1 MLLLAYLFFVLL
13 PVTQSIAANSIP
25 TEPYKNAITAG
36 VYLPDLDSSSLEG
49 RQAVECRDFLPAPNT
64 AVIVVL
70 GQSNAANR
78 GQGRYTAHGPVYN
91 FNIFDAK
98 CYRAKDPMLG
108 ATGNEGS
115 PWGRL
120 GDKLISQGIF
130 QNVLFVPIAVGG
142 TSVTDWAPGGPIHQ
156 RLIYTLQRLSAA
168 SLMPTHILW
177 HQGESDA
184 AGNSTL
190 AYYKLKFMEI
200 VKAIRDTKINAPIYL
215 AVATHCGT
223 TPELFYHGVRQAQK
237 ELVDLPNG
245 ILPGP
250 DTDTIGTEDRIDD
263 CHMSSSGLQKH
274 AELWFNAII
283 PPHYLPRN

>member
-1 MLLLAYLFFVLL
+1 MHLLAYLFLVWLSL
-13 PVTQSIAANSIP
+13 IGGVGPNSIP
-25 TEPYKNAITAG
+25 TDVYKDAITSG
-36 VYLPDLDSSSLEG
+36 VYLPNLDSSSLDG
-49 RQAVECRDFLPAPNT
+49 RQAVECRDFLPAPTT

-78 GQGRYTAHGPVYN
+78 GQGRYTSRGPVYN

-98 CYRAKDPMLG
+98 CYRARDPMLG

-115 PWGRL
+115 PWARL
-120 GDKLISQGIF
+120 GDKLVSQGIF
-130 QNVLFVPIAVGG
+130 QNILFVPIAVGG

-184 AGNSTL
+184 AGNTTV
-190 AYYKLKFMEI
+190 ADYKMKFMEI
-200 VKAIRDTKINAPIYL
+200 VKTIRNTKINAPIYL

-223 TPELFYHGVRQAQK
+223 TPELFHRGVRQAQK

-245 ILPGP
+245 IFPGP
-250 DTDTIGTEDRIDD
+250 DTDTIGTEDRVDD

-274 AELWFNAII
+274 SELWFNAII
-283 PPHYLPRN
+283 QAPSLSR